1 MFNPQDYPPALFNLR
16 EMILALPQHY
26 QKRLLSAVDQLK
38 CDIQQ
43 QNWKFT
49 DWATSVKL
57 FMKILEF
64 DLWATKK
71 ERDEYR
77 TEIRRLM
84 GG

>member
-1 MFNPQDYPPALFNLR
+1 MFNPQDYPPALCNLR
-16 EMILALPQHY
+16 KMILALPQHY
-26 QKRLLSAVDQLK
+26 RKKLLPAVDQLK

-49 DWATSVKL
+49 DWATSAEL

-71 ERDEYR
+71 ERDEYQ